1 MNNVPTMDNY
11 ASDTFI
17 LDVIK
22 SGIKFDLIERTYQH
36 CCNNF
41 PLLKEEMSIINSDIQ
56 KFESKNVIVNTDKKQ
71 KFHFSCIYQK

>member
-22 SGIKFDLIERTYQH
+22 SGIKFDLIERT
-36 CCNNF
+36 
-41 PLLKEEMSIINSDIQ
+41 
-56 KFESKNVIVNTDKKQ
+56 
-71 KFHFSCIYQK
+71 